1 MNCFS
6 YSILMSL
13 GVLIALT
20 GCPKKRPLT
29 PQSTVMGSNSQN
41 REDWINAQ
49 DASLAEGLVE
59 RDASSMD
66 ARQPGHVFSSVYFDF
81 DNFSIKSTEREAL
94 SQLVRYLNQNPQ
106 QIVLLEGHCDWYG
119 TTEYNL
125 TLGDKRAVTVK
136 SYLVDM
142 GITPNR
148 LETLSKGS
156 LEATP
161 NLDKAQAAK
170 DRRVD
175 IIMMK

>member
-1 MNCFS
+1 MNRFS

-13 GVLIALT
+13 GVLIGLT

-59 RDASSMD
+59 RDASLMD

-94 SQLVRYLNQNPQ
+94 GQLVRYLNQNPQ

-142 GITPNR
+142 GIAPNR